1 MRRLQQQQLLLF
13 PLLWVV
19 ASTYVVSG
27 FASGEAR
34 HRPYRILLAT
44 TSRAARIST
53 QRILPLEQHDPTS
66 DATRR
71 TGDIDDGA
79 TTIDNIDNDVV
90 VGGALS
96 RTVVELAP
104 ELGGGLGRARLAWDC
119 YRIGVDPATETGW
132 NADITKWLP
141 SGRRTQR
148 LGVRAKQQLAQL
160 HQRTCGG
167 AAIDRVDGGVAKLV
181 HQQSALDGTTKLLL
195 ELHDGTMVETVIIP
209 WNDNRS
215 TLCISSQ
222 VGCRQGCTFCA
233 TGKMGKVRSLS
244 TDEILAQMFFARKL
258 CRLHPEILPPVTNV
272 VFMGMV
278 R

>member
-1 MRRLQQQQLLLF
+1 MRRLLQLLF

-19 ASTYVVSG
+19 AASTYVVSG
-27 FASGEAR
+27 FASREAR
-34 HRPYRILLAT
+34 HRPHQILFAS
-44 TSRAARIST
+44 TSRAAWTTSVE
-53 QRILPLEQHDPTS
+53 LDHDPTIS
-66 DATRR
+66 DTTIR
-71 TGDIDDGA
+71 TGDNVD
-79 TTIDNIDNDVV
+79 TV

-104 ELGGGLGRARLAWDC
+104 ELGNGLGRARLAWDC
-119 YRIGVDPATETGW
+119 YRIGVDPATETTW
-132 NADITKWLP
+132 DTAITKFLP

-148 LGVRAKQQLAQL
+148 LGVRAQQQLAQL

-195 ELHDGTMVETVIIP
+195 ELHDKTMVETVIIP

-278 R
+278 RYLLRYELHY